1 MALIVF
7 DLASNFFNNLAM
19 SSAESLHKWI
29 DFVREAGRNDIKIY
43 IVGNKCDLEE

>member
-7 DLASNFFNNLAM
+7 DLSSKFVNNKAM

-29 DFVREAGRNDIKIY
+29 DFVR
-43 IVGNKCDLEE
+43 